1 MKKITCLF
9 LNLSAIM
16 IFFFCGVKLCAQSYT
31 YDKDVYENSAELYVN
46 GDKDLKACDS
56 NGKVYTIDDYKT
68 LFGSNVVGSKLEK
81 KYNVLSDDP
90 IINVIPRYYFN
101 HECEYYSDG
110 EQYFFYIKT
119 SKRKGTLNNCIGG
132 KSGNY
137 FINEVLYVSYK
148 TSLEQKNN
156 VEFLMDEEQKDTFSY
171 TMEVHQFRFFTVD
184 VSKEGAYLPSVF
196 STMNEVS
203 FSKYL
208 LGKDVVIPMPINK
221 SNGYTFEESD
231 FHYKIDNIVT
241 NSTIINTHTEDNDRG
256 LFFTGSVISDTATK
270 YYTSNENFEDE
281 DYLLDIVGGLL
292 SLIPTKLNTIYTVG
306 AILIKTQAD
315 MRNVCYKERLNE
327 QITTK
332 SIIENNLNL
341 LWSNK
346 SEQIKKGGLIKNY
359 MMSRRDLFLQKDSM
373 ASFGYIFSYD
383 TTDENLL
390 GAIVNTYLIY
400 DVYFD
405 ADKKVSI
412 KHSFNQEL
420 CNNDFLETISEDDN
434 ISGFNYKMTK
444 NKYIFTPLKTSI
456 YDFNVSNN
464 QKVFI
469 YKDNIKIRNSNLLKA
484 NEEYRV
490 EVINDTLVS
499 TYYELKI
506 NPIEKLG
513 EVLDEKVSENDS
525 EICLELKFKNINKY
539 QVVVDIYGVFDILEN
554 GYCTI
559 NLNKQKL
566 YNNIDY
572 FGFIPKMY
580 INSIEYGNI
589 PILLDDSLNL
599 YVRNQ
604 NFIVEHN
611 KEIYSTIMNIDGYY
625 NINTEFQFL
634 ALFYNFVKD
643 NWISYD
649 DGINDDPYIIG
660 DSHILSFVINR
671 NLDFENF
678 NFKVPNKI
686 YLYGQINGNNYVI
699 SNLILNSAYEYFYV
713 ENYGSIE
720 NIIFQNVSM
729 KSIFEYGST
738 YGSYKNIVI
747 KEE

>member
-1 MKKITCLF
+1 
-9 LNLSAIM
+9 
-16 IFFFCGVKLCAQSYT
+16 
-31 YDKDVYENSAELYVN
+31 
-46 GDKDLKACDS
+46 
-56 NGKVYTIDDYKT
+56 
-68 LFGSNVVGSKLEK
+68 
-81 KYNVLSDDP
+81 
-90 IINVIPRYYFN
+90 
-101 HECEYYSDG
+101 
-110 EQYFFYIKT
+110 
-119 SKRKGTLNNCIGG
+119 
-132 KSGNY
+132 
-137 FINEVLYVSYK
+137 
-148 TSLEQKNN
+148 
-156 VEFLMDEEQKDTFSY
+156 
-171 TMEVHQFRFFTVD
+171 MEVHQFRFFTVD
-184 VSKEGAYLPSVF
+184 VFKEGAYLPSMF

-208 LGKDVVIPMPINK
+208 LGRDVVIPMPINK

-332 SIIENNLNL
+332 SIIENNLKL

-400 DVYFD
+400 D
-405 ADKKVSI
+405 
-412 KHSFNQEL
+412 
-420 CNNDFLETISEDDN
+420 
-434 ISGFNYKMTK
+434 
-444 NKYIFTPLKTSI
+444 
-456 YDFNVSNN
+456 
-464 QKVFI
+464 
-469 YKDNIKIRNSNLLKA
+469 
-484 NEEYRV
+484 
-490 EVINDTLVS
+490 
-499 TYYELKI
+499 
-506 NPIEKLG
+506 
-513 EVLDEKVSENDS
+513 
-525 EICLELKFKNINKY
+525 
-539 QVVVDIYGVFDILEN
+539 
-554 GYCTI
+554 
-559 NLNKQKL
+559 
-566 YNNIDY
+566 
-572 FGFIPKMY
+572 
-580 INSIEYGNI
+580 
-589 PILLDDSLNL
+589 
-599 YVRNQ
+599 
-604 NFIVEHN
+604 
-611 KEIYSTIMNIDGYY
+611 
-625 NINTEFQFL
+625 
-634 ALFYNFVKD
+634 
-643 NWISYD
+643 

-699 SNLILNSAYEYFYV
+699 SNLILNSSYEYFYV